1 MTSLRNITRSVSS
14 RGWQLPAAFLGSNAI
29 RVHPRNESLFLPA
42 TSKRNKVTCGRV
54 SRRAPSVL
62 HMTTSSSSSPRHTTD
77 HRLAALRE
85 ELRKQEVQAMI
96 IPTRDPHFS
105 EYAPPCYAYRNFISN
120 FTGSAG
126 TAVVTLDGAFLWTDG
141 RYFLQA
147 ENELDSNWTL
157 MKAGLPETPS
167 IHEFVV
173 EILPKG
179 SAVGVDPFLH
189 SIDFVKKFEE
199 VAAEE
204 EIRLVHLDC
213 NPVELVWGSDRPPKP
228 NGEVRV
234 HDIQYSG
241 KSITEKLEPL
251 REAMEEKDCSHIL
264 LSMLDEVCWLYNIR
278 GTDIPH
284 NPVVLSYALVSKE
297 TSRLYVNQSQLT
309 SDVLKYLSSSG
320 VEVHPY
326 EKIKGHLRDVACR
339 EETVW
344 IDPNST
350 SIALKEALGDFAVAE
365 ATPVKFA
372 KACKNEAEL
381 QGMREAHIRDGIAL
395 SSFLCWL
402 EDYVNTN
409 EQTISEFDAA
419 VKLREFRAKQSGFL
433 DVSFPTIAG
442 FGPNGA
448 IIHYNPSQNEC
459 GEISNKKVFLLDSG
473 GQYVDGTTD
482 VTRTMHLG
490 ATPTD
495 HEKECFTRVLQGHIG
510 IDTAVYP
517 EDTTGFMLDALARV
531 PLWSIGLDYR
541 HGTGH
546 GVGAC
551 LNVHEGPH
559 SISPRISSNYA
570 GLKAGMIVSNE
581 PGYYEDGHFGIRIEN
596 LLYVV
601 KKQTAHHFGGKD
613 YLGFKRLTYVPIDAS
628 MINWSLLSTAEVR
641 WMNQYHQNVWDTLSP
656 RMQAGRYKDWLWEKT
671 RPVQAGQLQPA
682 SQESVGVTPAS
693 A

>member
-1 MTSLRNITRSVSS
+1 MS
-14 RGWQLPAAFLGSNAI
+14 
-29 RVHPRNESLFLPA
+29 
-42 TSKRNKVTCGRV
+42 
-54 SRRAPSVL
+54 
-62 HMTTSSSSSPRHTTD
+62 TSSISSPQHTAD
-77 HRLAALRE
+77 RLVTLRE
-85 ELRKQEVQAMI
+85 ELKKRNVQAMI
-96 IPTRDPHFS
+96 IPTVDPHFS

-126 TAVVTLDGAFLWTDG
+126 TALVTLDGAFLWTDG

-147 ENELDSNWTL
+147 ENELDSNWSL
-157 MKAGLPETPS
+157 MKAGLPDTPS
-167 IHEFVV
+167 IHEFVADS
-173 EILPKG
+173 LPKG

-189 SIDFVKKFEE
+189 SIDFVQKFEE
-199 VAAEE
+199 VAADAD
-204 EIRLVHLDC
+204 IRLLHLDS
-213 NPVELVWGSDRPPKP
+213 NPVELIWGSERPPKP
-228 NGEVRV
+228 NGNVRV

-241 KSITEKLEPL
+241 KSIVEKLEPL
-251 REAMEEKDCSHIL
+251 REAMEEKSCSHIL

-297 TSRLYVNQSQLT
+297 ASRLYVNPRQLT
-309 SDVLKYLSSSG
+309 SDVLEHLSSSG
-320 VEVHPY
+320 VQVHPY
-326 EKIKGHLRDVACR
+326 ENIRDDLREVACR
-339 EETVW
+339 QERVW

-350 SIALKEALGDFAVAE
+350 SIALKDALGEFAFAE

-381 QGMREAHIRDGIAL
+381 QGMREAHIRDGVAL

-402 EDYVNTN
+402 EDHVNTST
-409 EQTISEFDAA
+409 QTISEFDAA
-419 VKLREFRAKQSGFL
+419 MKLREFRAKQQGFL

-442 FGPNGA
+442 FGSNGA
-448 IIHYNPSQNEC
+448 IIHYNPSQDEC
-459 GEISNKKVFLLDSG
+459 GEINNKEVFLLDSG

-490 ATPTD
+490 GTPTY
-495 HEKECFTRVLQGHIG
+495 HEKECFTRVLQGHIA

-581 PGYYEDGHFGIRIEN
+581 PGYYEDGKFGIRIEN
-596 LLYVV
+596 LLCVV
-601 KKQTAHHFGGKD
+601 KKQTAHRFGGKD
-613 YLGFKRLTYVPIDAS
+613 YLGFERLTYVPIDKS
-628 MINWSLLSTAEVR
+628 MIAWSLLSPEEVR
-641 WMNQYHQNVWDTLSP
+641 WVNQYHETVWDTLSP
-656 RMQAGRYKDWLWEKT
+656 RMEAGRYKDWLSEKT
-671 RPVQAGQLQPA
+671 RPAQVEKGTVV
-682 SQESVGVTPAS
+682 SGVATKERGEVYR
-693 A
+693 